1 MRLLTNNPF
10 RLGALRGF
18 GIEITDRME
27 FDT

>member
-10 RLGALRGF
+10 RLTALKGF
-18 GIEITDRME
+18 GIEITERVG